1 MTAPP
6 SAPTPTSPRKRFIIV
21 GLAAALAALIAA
33 AVVLWLQ
40 PRPAAVVTQGGAPLA
55 PGLVRLPPGSEL
67 GGPFQ
72 LIDHN
77 GQSVTDAVYAGKFLL
92 IFFGFTHCPDVCPT
106 ELSAMATALDDLG
119 PLAERVQPLLV
130 SIDPARDKPAALKE
144 YVVAFH
150 PRIVGLTGSDEQIAA
165 VAKAY
170 RVYYGKGPVDAEGN
184 YAMDHSAFVY
194 LMGPDGKLRSVF
206 RAGASPEIMA
216 AEMQKQIA
224 R

>member
-6 SAPTPTSPRKRFIIV
+6 SASSRKRLILV
-21 GLAAALAALIAA
+21 GLAPALAALIVAG
-33 AVVLWLQ
+33 VVLWLQ
-40 PRPAAVVTQGGAPLA
+40 PRPVAVVTQGGAPLA

-77 GQSVTDAVYAGKFLL
+77 GQSVTDATYAGKFML

-130 SIDPARDKPAALKE
+130 TIDPARDKPAALKD

-150 PRIVGLTGSDEQIAA
+150 PRIVGLTGSDEQVAA
-165 VAKAY
+165 AAKAY
-170 RVYYGKGPVDAEGN
+170 RVYYAKGPVDAEGN

-206 RAGASPEIMA
+206 RAGASPGVIA
-216 AEMQKQIA
+216 AEIKTQLT